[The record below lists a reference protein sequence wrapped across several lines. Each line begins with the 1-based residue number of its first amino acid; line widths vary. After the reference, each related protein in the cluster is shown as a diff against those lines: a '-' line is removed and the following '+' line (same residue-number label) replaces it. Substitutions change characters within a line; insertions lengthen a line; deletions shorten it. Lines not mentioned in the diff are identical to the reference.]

1 MNRPFVI
8 LTAVVVCSVQFVW
21 SQPTPLGTGF
31 TYQGEIQE
39 NGSPVNGTVHLRF
52 SLWDAVGSGQPPTGG
67 NQIGSSQL
75 VPSVS
80 ASEGVFSVILNASG
94 EFGENAFNGEARW
107 LQIEVCADTGCA
119 SLSILS
125 PRQPV
130 TGAPYALSTSWNG
143 LSGVPEGFADGFDD
157 IGAEPWETS
166 GTDIFRATG
175 NVGVGTANPVAK
187 LDVRGGA
194 MMVENIGDQADLL
207 WLASE
212 RSWVFRQ
219 EGTGATTELKLQSIG
234 GGGNKNFIIQ
244 TDGAVGIGTTTPR
257 AKLDVFSSSDGV
269 PLRVNGTSTMRN
281 LVEGHRP
288 IGFPVFHITGQGSYV
303 TGSDFAEAM
312 PAHGDKSTYEP
323 GDVLVLN
330 VESPGGVEKSSRPND
345 PKVAGVY
352 STRPGVL
359 GADKDGETRVD
370 GCDVP
375 VAVVGIV
382 PTKVSTE
389 NGPVQVGDLLTTS
402 STPGHAMKAALV
414 LISDVE
420 IHRPG
425 TILGKALEPLEEGT
439 GLVKVLVTLQ

>member
-244 TDGAVGIGTTTPR
+244 TDGAVGIGATAPT
-257 AKLDVFSSSDGV
+257 AKLDVRGEIRLGPSGQYRAAAGEESLRMIRGVINSDGGIIAGSGFTV
-269 PLRVNGTSTMRN
+269 SHPEIGHYTITFSTPFSG
-281 LVEGHRP
+281 LP
-288 IGFPVFHITGQGSYV
+288 SV
-303 TGSDFAEAM
+303 TAMTHFLGLEATQ
-312 PAHGDKSTYEP
+312 AT
-323 GDVLVLN
+323 
-330 VESPGGVEKSSRPND
+330 
-345 PKVAGVY
+345 
-352 STRPGVL
+352 
-359 GADKDGETRVD
+359 
-370 GCDVP
+370 
-375 VAVVGIV
+375 VAV
-382 PTKVSTE
+382 
-389 NGPVQVGDLLTTS
+389 
-402 STPGHAMKAALV
+402 
-414 LISDVE
+414 
-420 IHRPG
+420 
-425 TILGKALEPLEEGT
+425 EEGT
-439 GLVKVLVTLQ
+439 TASYTKINITRYVSSGDGSVDRIFHFIAVGPR